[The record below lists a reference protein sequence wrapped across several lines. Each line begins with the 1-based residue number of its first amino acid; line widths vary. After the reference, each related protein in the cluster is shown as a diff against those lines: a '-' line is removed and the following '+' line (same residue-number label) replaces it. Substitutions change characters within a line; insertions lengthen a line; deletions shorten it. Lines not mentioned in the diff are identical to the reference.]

1 MMMRKHVRILMGLGL
16 LMGIAF
22 SSPLFTYQSV
32 LAQTSPLAT
41 PTRSSPLATP
51 TRVPPT
57 ATRVAPTS
65 TLIPP
70 TPTQVPP
77 TATSSPT
84 ATTLPPTPTWVPPTA
99 TSSPTSTTL
108 PPTATYSPSPT
119 QMPPTATRTVPAPTS
134 MPGAAILGYH
144 EVRSSE
150 TLYCV
155 ARAYGVLPSG
165 IASENGI
172 PYPYALKAGQLLAI
186 PNLPWKSM
194 PGGPT
199 CQRQFIS
206 ACRLTHVVQRGD
218 TLYSIAARYQTT
230 VWAVVNDNHITNPST
245 IMPGQKLCIR

>member
-1 MMMRKHVRILMGLGL
+1 
-16 LMGIAF
+16 
-22 SSPLFTYQSV
+22 
-32 LAQTSPLAT
+32 
-41 PTRSSPLATP
+41 
-51 TRVPPT
+51 
-57 ATRVAPTS
+57 
-65 TLIPP
+65 
-70 TPTQVPP
+70 
-77 TATSSPT
+77 
-84 ATTLPPTPTWVPPTA
+84 
-99 TSSPTSTTL
+99 
-108 PPTATYSPSPT
+108 
-119 QMPPTATRTVPAPTS
+119 

-194 PGGPT
+194 PAGPT

-230 VWAVVNDNHITNPST
+230 VWAIVNDNHIANPSA